1 MDNDFQTDLPHG
13 VKLIRTLD
21 GHQGRINSLALD
33 PQGAD
38 LMPSWG
44 SALPD
49 TSVNAA
55 VPSGL

>member
-13 VKLIRTLD
+13 VKLIRTLE
-21 GHQGRINSLALD
+21 GHQGTILSVAFD

-38 LMPSWG
+38 LMPSLG